1 MSERAIFRE
10 VIRPPLWLMAFIYFM
25 FFSLVIAVWAALD
38 TRSAAI
44 TAAISLVLG
53 IVIYFK
59 AGSEISFDGEVLRV
73 GRAHIRKR
81 YLADVL
87 VLDQHD
93 FIKARTR
100 DADPAAHLSLIF
112 WVSKGVKIAIA
123 DERDSTPY
131 WLISTKRG
139 AELAQALKS

>member
-38 TRSAAI
+38 NRSAAI
-44 TAAISLVLG
+44 TAAIAVVLG
-53 IVIYFK
+53 VVIYFK
-59 AGSEISFDGEVLRV
+59 AGGEISFDGEILRA
-73 GRAHIRKR
+73 GSAHIEKR
-81 YLADVL
+81 FLGEVEVL
-87 VLDQHD
+87 NQSD

-100 DADPAAHLSLIF
+100 EADPAAFLALIF
-112 WVSKGVKIAIA
+112 WVSQGVKIEIA

-139 AELAQALKS
+139 AKLAQALKG

>member
-1 MSERAIFRE
+1 MSERALFRE

-25 FFSLVIAVWAALD
+25 FFSLVIAVWAALN
-38 TRSAAI
+38 TRSAVI

-59 AGSEISFDGEVLRV
+59 AGGEISFDGEVLRV
-73 GRAHIRKR
+73 GRAHIEKR
-81 YLADVL
+81 FLGDVA
-87 VLDQHD
+87 VLTQSE

-100 DADPAAHLSLIF
+100 EADPAAFLALIF
-112 WVSKGVKIAIA
+112 WVSQGVKIEIT

-131 WLISTKRG
+131 WLLSTKRG
-139 AELAQALKS
+139 AKLAQALKG

>member
-1 MSERAIFRE
+1 MSERALFRE

-38 TRSAAI
+38 NRSAAI
-44 TAAISLVLG
+44 TAVISLLLG

-59 AGSEISFDGEVLRV
+59 AGGEISFDGDVLRV
-73 GRAHIRKR
+73 GRAHIEKR
-81 YLADVL
+81 YLGEVVVL
-87 VLDQHD
+87 NQSD

-100 DADPAAHLSLIF
+100 EADPAAFLALIF
-112 WVSKGVKIAIA
+112 WVSQGVKIEIT

-131 WLISTKRG
+131 WLLSTKRG
-139 AELAQALKS
+139 AKLAQAIKG

>member
-1 MSERAIFRE
+1 MSERATFRE

-38 TRSAAI
+38 NRSAAI
-44 TAAISLVLG
+44 TAVISLVLG

-59 AGSEISFDGEVLRV
+59 AGGEISFDGEVLRA
-73 GRAHIRKR
+73 GRAHIEKR
-81 YLADVL
+81 FLGDVVIL
-87 VLDQHD
+87 NQSD

-100 DADPAAHLSLIF
+100 EADPAAFLALIF
-112 WVSKGVKIAIA
+112 WVSQGVKIEIT

-139 AELAQALKS
+139 EKLAKALKS